1 MRPEHWLFTLPLRL
15 RSLFRRSQVDQELD
29 DELRDHFELKIE
41 EYIAQ
46 GLDPGEARHAATRD
60 LDGLTQRK
68 EECRDTR
75 HLNLLD
81 HTLQD
86 LHYAIRQLRKSPG
99 FAFTALFVFTLGLSA
114 AIAIFRFVDA
124 ALIQPLPYRDQSR
137 LVSVFES
144 SPGYVRAIVS
154 YADFADW
161 KRLNTVFS
169 SLDAYAMNGG
179 FTLTTATGAQQ
190 VPGTRA
196 SAGFFRTLGVAPA
209 LGRDFR
215 AGEDSPSATRTA
227 ILSFAAWQKRF
238 AGNPN
243 VLGTSVILNGS
254 PNTIIG
260 VLPREFHFAPFGG
273 AEFWT
278 TLRSTDNCEQ
288 DRQCH
293 NLNTVARLRDGLSIE
308 TASEQMRM
316 IVRQLRDQ
324 YPESNRDFGSANLVP
339 LRDLIVGDVQPILL
353 VSLASAG
360 LLLLVACVNISA
372 LLSVRSDQRRR
383 EFSVRRALGA
393 SSARLFR
400 QFATEGLLLAGLGG
414 ATGVLCAAAAI
425 RFLTSLVPVEK
436 MDSMP
441 YLRVLAL
448 NPRSIVFAFVISLL
462 AGILFA
468 IIPIARASL
477 WGSGDGI
484 KDGVRGNA
492 GTAWRRFGSHLIVVE
507 VMVAIILMVGAGLL
521 GKSFYRLLHVDIGF
535 RPDRLALL
543 QLAWS
548 PSNYSADQQK
558 IVLERNIVDRISALP
573 GVRSVGISLAPPIDS
588 AWGTAS
594 FHVIG
599 RPNHGESNEVIN
611 RQVSSGYFRT
621 LEARLA
627 RGRYFRE
634 DEDASKPLVVI
645 VNHSLANRY
654 FPGEDPLGKQIYY
667 DWDPKSPMQIIGI
680 VEDIHEGPL
689 EGRSSPAVYVPFNQN
704 PAMWF
709 AVLVRT
715 SEPEALVFP
724 RMTAAIHG
732 IDPFIS
738 VSGEKAMTARIDDSP
753 SAYLHRSAAWVAG
766 AFAATA
772 FVLSVIGLYGVIAY
786 TVSQRTREIGIR
798 MALGAERTTI
808 YQLILKE
815 AGRLTVF
822 GIVLGL
828 ACSLAAATSLRDL
841 LFGVRP
847 WDVPIFSAVAVALGL
862 AALLASY
869 IPARRAASVNPA
881 EVLRAE

>member
-1 MRPEHWLFTLPLRL
+1 MRPEKWLFTVPLRL
-15 RSLFRRSQVDQELD
+15 RSLFHRRAVDQELD
-29 DELRDHFELKIE
+29 DELRDHLELKTE
-41 EYIAQ
+41 EYIAR
-46 GLDPGEARHAATRD
+46 GLDPGEARRAAMRD
-60 LDGLTQRK
+60 MDGLARPK
-68 EECRDTR
+68 EECRDMR
-75 HLNLLD
+75 RVNVID
-81 HTLQD
+81 NAARD
-86 LHYAIRQLRKSPG
+86 LHYALRQLRKSPG
-99 FAFTALFVFTLGLSA
+99 FAFTALFVFALGLSA

-144 SPGYVRAIVS
+144 SPGYVRGIVS

-169 SLDAYAMNGG
+169 SLDGYAMNGG

-196 SAGFFRTLGVAPA
+196 SAGFFRTLGVAPI

-215 AGEDSPSATRTA
+215 AGEDTPSAARTVV
-227 ILSFAAWQKRF
+227 LSFAAWQKRF
-238 AGNPN
+238 GGNPKI
-243 VLGTSVILNGS
+243 LGSSVVLNGA
-254 PNTIIG
+254 PNIIIG

-293 NLNTVARLRDGLSIE
+293 NLNTVARLNNGVSIE
-308 TASEQMRM
+308 AASEQMRM

-324 YPESNRDFGSANLVP
+324 YPESNRDYGSANLVP

-400 QFATEGLLLAGLGG
+400 QFATEGLLLAALGG
-414 ATGVLCAAAAI
+414 VTGLLCAAVAI
-425 RFLTSLVPVEK
+425 RCLSSLVPLEK

-441 YLRVLAL
+441 YLRDLAL
-448 NPRSIVFAFVISLL
+448 NPRAIIFASVFSLL

-468 IIPIARASL
+468 IIPIARGRAE
-477 WGSGDGI
+477 GI
-484 KDGVRGNA
+484 NDSARGNT

-507 VMVAIILMVGAGLL
+507 VMVAIVLMVGAGLL

-535 RPDRLALL
+535 RPDHLALL

-548 PSNYSADQQK
+548 PSKYTERQQM
-558 IVLERNIVDRISALP
+558 IELERNIVNRISALP
-573 GVRSVGISLAPPIDS
+573 GVHSVGISLAPPIDS

-645 VNHSLANRY
+645 VNHTLANRY

-667 DWDPKSPMQIIGI
+667 DWAPKSPMQVIGI
-680 VEDIHEGPL
+680 VEDIQEGPL
-689 EGRSSPAVYVPFNQN
+689 EARSMPAVYVPFNQI
-704 PAMWF
+704 PATWF

-715 SEPEALVFP
+715 TEPEAILLP
-724 RMTAAIHG
+724 HMTAAIHS

-738 VSGEKAMTARIDDSP
+738 VSGEKAMAARIGDSA

-786 TVSQRTREIGIR
+786 TVSQRAREIGIR
-798 MALGAERTTI
+798 MALGAERTAVHR
-808 YQLILKE
+808 LILKE
-815 AGRLTVF
+815 AGQLTLF

-828 ACSLAAATSLRDL
+828 ACSLGAATSLRGM
-841 LFGVRP
+841 LFGVPP
-847 WDVPIFSAVAVALGL
+847 WDLPILAAVAGALGF